1 MSRKNERKHTCKHC
15 GKKAI
20 WLFTYMHQNTCE
32 KNPKMKE
39 YVAKRYGD
47 RHLTG
52 SQLAKAKTQRS
63 LVAGLE
69 RPMQASTPAALEAIG
84 ARAIAGPSTL
94 PSLSSQEIARWLHR
108 SDSQTTTSRTQ
119 ASLVA
124 GLERPMGASTPA
136 ALETIGARAMA
147 GPALPELSHQDIDKE
162 LN

>member
-1 MSRKNERKHTCKHC
+1 MSRKDERKHTCKHC
-15 GKKAI
+15 GKKSDMVI
-20 WLFTYMHQNTCE
+20 YMHQNTCE